1 MFDVYVLYSPQYD
14 KIYIGY
20 TSDLQARFLSH
31 NELATKGYT
40 MRYRP
45 WEILYTESFHT
56 KQESMKRERQLKSHQ
71 GRNFIRELIK
81 RNYGKLI

>member
-56 KQESMKRERQLKSHQ
+56 KQESMKREKQ
-71 GRNFIRELIK
+71 
-81 RNYGKLI
+81 